1 MSAPF
6 ELCKQDNG
14 CFVRL
19 DMTVNLCCLINNF
32 RGLPFDELS
41 CAAAVNSGAKVGQCG
56 CLFSALSH
64 SNPPAA
70 LCENVRPVSSLPGR
84 ADVFAIFQ
92 EC

>member
-1 MSAPF
+1 MRTGTSV
-6 ELCKQDNG
+6 C
-14 CFVRL
+14 
-19 DMTVNLCCLINNF
+19 LCCLINNF

-41 CAAAVNSGAKVGQCG
+41 RAAAVNSGAKVGQRG

-70 LCENVRPVSSLPGR
+70 LYENVRLVSSLPGC
-84 ADVFAIFQ
+84 ADVFAIFE